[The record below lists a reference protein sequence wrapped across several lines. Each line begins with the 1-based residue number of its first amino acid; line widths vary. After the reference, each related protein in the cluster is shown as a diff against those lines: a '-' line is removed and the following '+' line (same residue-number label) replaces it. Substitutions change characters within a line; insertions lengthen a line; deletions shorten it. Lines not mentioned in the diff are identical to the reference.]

1 MTTNWLDEYEA
12 NRKYDPDAGRVQ
24 LPTITGDYTIMEG
37 LVASLGD
44 RGWSLNNKSISAEG
58 LRNYLQ
64 MSNLKIH
71 EPR

>member
-1 MTTNWLDEYEA
+1 MSWLDEYEA
-12 NRKYDPDAGRVQ
+12 NRKYDPDAGRIQ
-24 LPTITGDYTIMEG
+24 LPTESGDYQILEG
-37 LVASLGD
+37 LTASLSD
-44 RGWSLNNKSISAEG
+44 RGWALNNKSISAEG